1 MVRALKK
8 HGFTNLLLTSSKD
21 VDLRNQVAVTQFY
34 ERYKPE
40 YVFMCAARVGGIYA
54 NMTYPAEFIYDNLA
68 MAVNVIHGA
77 YLNGVKKLLY
87 LGSSCIYPR
96 ECPQPMKEEYLL
108 AGRLEPTNE
117 AYAMAKLSGIKM
129 CYYYAR
135 QYGCRFISVI
145 PPNLYGPGDNF
156 HPLHSHVVSALLRRF
171 HEATRQN
178 RDEVVVWGTGTPR
191 REFMYV
197 DDLAEACVFLMF
209 NYNEPE
215 PINAGTG
222 EEVSISELAQMI
234 AQVTG
239 FKGKIVYDTSKP
251 DGMPRKVMD
260 NTRIHSLGWHH
271 KVSLREGLKL
281 TYRWA
286 CATGAITSD
295 ERVRAPLDP
304 CELEGLLSAAAP
316 S

>member
-1 MVRALKK
+1 MVRALKRRRY
-8 HGFTNLLLTSSKD
+8 TNLIVTSSRE
-21 VDLRNQVAVTQFY
+21 VDLRDQHAVSQFY
-34 ERYKPE
+34 KRHKPE

-68 MAVNVIHGA
+68 MAVNVIDGA
-77 YLNGVKKLLY
+77 YRCDVKKLLY

-108 AGRLEPTNE
+108 SGRLEPTNE

-129 CYYYAR
+129 CYYYSK
-135 QYGCRFISVI
+135 QHGCTFISVI

-156 HPLHSHVVSALLRRF
+156 HPLNSHVVSALLRRF
-171 HEATRQN
+171 HEAVQQGK
-178 RDEVVVWGTGTPR
+178 DEVSVWGTGTPR

-197 DDLAEACVFLMF
+197 DDLAEACVFLMLH
-209 NYNEPE
+209 YNDPE

-222 EEVSISELAQMI
+222 EEVSISQLAQII
-234 AQVTG
+234 AEVTG
-239 FKGKIVYDTSKP
+239 FTGRIVYDTSKP

-260 NTRIHSLGWHH
+260 NSRIRSLGWHH
-271 KVSLREGLKL
+271 RIDLRKGLEL

-286 CATGAITSD
+286 CVSGAITSD
-295 ERVRAPLDP
+295 KRVHAPLNP
-304 CELEGLLSAAAP
+304 FELESLFGGALR
-316 S
+316 